1 MKHYSVLKKEV
12 LDGLNIK
19 PDGIYVDATLGYA
32 GDSAEI
38 LKKLE
43 KGFLYAF
50 DADSDAIDYSKQK
63 LSKISDNYEIIHS
76 NFKNLKEELL
86 KRGIDYI
93 DGIIFDLGLSSPQI
107 DEKTR
112 GFSFMQNAPLDMR
125 MDKFQNFDAQ
135 DLINKYSFE
144 DLKKIFYV
152 YGEEARSK
160 IIAQKICKE
169 REKKKIK
176 TTEEL
181 VNIIKMAVG
190 EKYFNLKHPERRIF
204 QAIRIRVNN
213 ELDSLEKALPD
224 AIELLNKDGRICVI
238 SFHSLEDKI
247 VKRVFKSY
255 SEVDEH
261 LKGEPN
267 IPDAYKPLLKII
279 NKKVIVPSL
288 EELEENSRSKSAKLR
303 IGEKL

>member
-160 IIAQKICKE
+160 IIAQKICEE

>member
-19 PDGIYVDATLGYA
+19 SDGIYVDATLGYA

-160 IIAQKICKE
+160 IIAQKICEE

-224 AIELLNKDGRICVI
+224 AIELLNKEGRICVI

>member
-32 GDSAEI
+32 GDSTEI
-38 LKKLE
+38 LKRLD

-86 KRGIDYI
+86 KRGIDHI

-135 DLINKYSFE
+135 DLINKFSFE
-144 DLKKIFYV
+144 DLKKIFYT

-160 IIAQKICKE
+160 IIAQKICEE
-169 REKKKIK
+169 REKKKIT

-204 QAIRIRVNN
+204 QAVRIKVNN
-213 ELDSLEKALPD
+213 ELDSIEKALPD
-224 AIELLNKDGRICVI
+224 AIELLNKEGRICVI

-279 NKKVIVPSL
+279 NKKVIVPSE